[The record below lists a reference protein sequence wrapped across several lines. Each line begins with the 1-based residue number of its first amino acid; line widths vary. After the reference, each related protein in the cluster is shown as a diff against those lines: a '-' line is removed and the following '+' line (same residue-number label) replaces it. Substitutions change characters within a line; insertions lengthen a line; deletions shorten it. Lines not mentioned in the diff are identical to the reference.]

1 MTTTSDVVAEFIKR
15 VNEGEHYETVWDSLD
30 QHVRHVAEEFEYDDH
45 GNAEFTYTF
54 SVALNDETTDVQFVQ
69 VYRYVESGEQSAWR
83 VAPKIEVV
91 TKYVRV

>member
-1 MTTTSDVVAEFIKR
+1 MTTSDIVKRFIDNINAGVNYEVVVDEMSEF
-15 VNEGEHYETVWDSLD
+15 
-30 QHVRHVAEEFEYDDH
+30 VRPVKEDLEYDDH
-45 GNAEFTYTF
+45 GNAELTHTY
-54 SVALNDETTDVQFVQ
+54 SIALNDETRDVQFVQ